1 MRDSVRQ
8 SEMTEEVRV
17 FVGATYLNRYHSLL
31 RYCNSTDPFSE
42 TKCESPSAGY
52 ERFSWRAIFA
62 GIEESSSRE
71 EDSRRNHFGNYP
83 PPFHPFL
90 PLERL
95 PSLTAAPLIVDIVL
109 TVLKPSAARARLSS
123 RNLLLESAFYP
134 RVSEVR
140 WEIIVTREGKTS
152 RFARECHRC
161 RLPVDWIASLVDFFF
176 SDDSTVNVSKEV
188 LRRAIHLSR
197 GI

>member
-1 MRDSVRQ
+1 MRDKWLYSAF
-8 SEMTEEVRV
+8 RV
-17 FVGATYLNRYHSLL
+17 SLFRENEKNRLDSGRPNCARFCSAKRNDGRGPSLCWRDVLNRYHSLL

-140 WEIIVTREGKTS
+140 WEIIVTG
-152 RFARECHRC
+152 
-161 RLPVDWIASLVDFFF
+161 
-176 SDDSTVNVSKEV
+176 
-188 LRRAIHLSR
+188 
-197 GI
+197 G